1 MVRRHKFN
9 KDSLSFLTKPRWQ
22 YPIYSAA
29 VALLSGEQI
38 GYGMDEAKV
47 VTAPPPR
54 ENNFNH
60 ER

>member
-1 MVRRHKFN
+1 VVA
-9 KDSLSFLTKPRWQ
+9 Q